1 MGEEMEIVPQ
11 TAVTA
16 DEAGDVSNEV
26 LLNVV
31 QQGLPYEM
39 MRDVLVKP
47 LATVK
52 VKRMTNV
59 PKKTDEVDEE
69 GQPIME
75 MEMKEIEV
83 DSAFRTGV
91 VIALPAN
98 VDINPAIKV
107 GSVVVFPH
115 KYSIDFDL
123 FKDSVLVKP
132 YDVIGIGK

>member
-1 MGEEMEIVPQ
+1 MEIVPQ

-16 DEAGDVSNEV
+16 DEAGNVSNEV

-83 DSAFRTGV
+83 DSAFRTG
-91 VIALPAN
+91 IILALPTG
-98 VDINPAIKV
+98 VDMHP
-107 GSVVVFPH
+107 GVVVGATIAFPH

-132 YDVIGIGK
+132 YDIIALVK

>member
-1 MGEEMEIVPQ
+1 MEIVPQ